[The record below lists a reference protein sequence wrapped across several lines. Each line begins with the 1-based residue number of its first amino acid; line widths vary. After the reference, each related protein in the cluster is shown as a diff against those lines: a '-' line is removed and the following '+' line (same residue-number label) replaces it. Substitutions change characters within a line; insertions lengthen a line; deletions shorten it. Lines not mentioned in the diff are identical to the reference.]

1 LQERADLFT
10 QDAVAWAHFAAGHLE
25 QAREHSAKAVAEDTN
40 DPRLWLHRGIIS
52 AAAANLPEAR
62 TALQRASARRQM
74 LLPGE
79 SALLDQQLAAL
90 DPPSTSP
97 LSQNAATAAPTEIDT
112 P

>member
-1 LQERADLFT
+1 
-10 QDAVAWAHFAAGHLE
+10 
-25 QAREHSAKAVAEDTN
+25 
-40 DPRLWLHRGIIS
+40 
-52 AAAANLPEAR
+52 
-62 TALQRASARRQM
+62 M

-90 DPPSTSP
+90 EAPSTSP